1 MSIHN
6 DVSNSNMVNLKIV
19 GVLGMLCFTGW
30 LSAHNVKME
39 KEVIVGDG
47 IAKFVPKG
55 FNLSQMPSFALK
67 AEPQEKGMLPSN
79 WQLYPIMEKKKGHA
93 SAYLDVP
100 QGTSLYGGGEVTG
113 PLLRNGQSIKL
124 WNTDSGA
131 YSVDNGKRLYQSHPW
146 VMGVRPDGTSFG
158 ILFDTPYKAKLTTTD
173 ERINFETEGELF
185 RIFVIDRES
194 PQAVIKGLAEL
205 IGTMPMVPRWA
216 LGYQQCRFSYTPA
229 SRVIEVADTFRIKR
243 IPCDVIWMDI
253 DYMDGYRIF
262 TFNPQTFPDPAA
274 LNRDLHI
281 RGFHSAWMIDP
292 GAKVDSTYFVYKS
305 GTANDVWV
313 KTAQGKE
320 FHGGAWPGACAFPDF
335 TQPKTVRWW
344 ADLYKDFLDKGVDGV
359 WNDVNEPQI
368 SNTPTGTMPE
378 DNKHLGGDKIP
389 AGPHLKY
396 HNVYGYLMVKA
407 SREGIMKA
415 RPQNRPF
422 ILTRSNFLGG
432 QRFAA
437 TWTGDNASWESHM
450 TMSVPMILT
459 LGLSGQPFSGA
470 DVGGFLFNP
479 DANLFGRWMALG
491 AFYPFSRGHACAGTI
506 NKEPWA
512 FGQKVEDVSRMALE
526 RRYVLLPYYYTLL
539 HEASE
544 TGMPIMR
551 PVFFADPK
559 DTLLR
564 AEEQAFLIG
573 ENLLVVPEW
582 AQNPA
587 LPKGIWRNLS
597 LIPGDDKDSYQA
609 KLKIRGGAIIPTGK
623 IIQNTNEKSLDPL
636 TLLVCLDE
644 KGEAHG
650 TLYWDEGDNW
660 SFKDGN
666 YSFQHF
672 TAIRTADNKVQVKI
686 TQKKGK
692 YITENNDMAIVKI
705 ILYLQPIITQY
716 FIDNK
721 SEIWLLFLIA
731 HSKR

>member
-320 FHGGAWPGACAFPDF
+320 FHGDAWPGACAFPDF

-705 ILYLQPIITQY
+705 
-716 FIDNK
+716 
-721 SEIWLLFLIA
+721 
-731 HSKR
+731 

>member
-1 MSIHN
+1 
-6 DVSNSNMVNLKIV
+6 MVNLKIV

-79 WQLYPIMEKKKGHA
+79 WQLYPIVEKKKGHA

-158 ILFDTPYKAKLTTTD
+158 ILFDTPYKAELTTTD

-229 SRVIEVADTFRIKR
+229 SRVIEVADAFRIKR
-243 IPCDVIWMDI
+243 IPCDVMWMDI

-320 FHGGAWPGACAFPDF
+320 FHGDAWPGACAFPDF

-479 DANLFGRWMALG
+479 DADLFGRWMALG

-666 YSFQHF
+666 YSFQYF

-705 ILYLQPIITQY
+705 ITDKGIYQASGNLVEGIEVQL
-716 FIDNK
+716 
-721 SEIWLLFLIA
+721 
-731 HSKR
+731 

>member
-1 MSIHN
+1 
-6 DVSNSNMVNLKIV
+6 MVNLKIV

-79 WQLYPIMEKKKGHA
+79 WQLYPIVEKKKGHA

-158 ILFDTPYKAKLTTTD
+158 ILFDTPYKAELTTTD

-243 IPCDVIWMDI
+243 IPCDVMWMDI

-320 FHGGAWPGACAFPDF
+320 FNGDAWPGACAFPDF

-479 DANLFGRWMALG
+479 DADLFGRWMALG

-539 HEASE
+539 YEASE

-705 ILYLQPIITQY
+705 ITDKGIYQASGNLVEGIEVQL
-716 FIDNK
+716 
-721 SEIWLLFLIA
+721 
-731 HSKR
+731 

>member
-1 MSIHN
+1 
-6 DVSNSNMVNLKIV
+6 MVNLKIV

-39 KEVIVGDG
+39 KEVMVGDG

-67 AEPQEKGMLPSN
+67 AELQEKGMLPSN

-243 IPCDVIWMDI
+243 IPCDVMWMDI

-320 FHGGAWPGACAFPDF
+320 FHGDAWPGACAFPDF

-479 DANLFGRWMALG
+479 DADLFGRWMALG

-573 ENLLVVPEW
+573 ENLLVVPKW

-623 IIQNTNEKSLDPL
+623 VIQNTNEKSLDPL

-705 ILYLQPIITQY
+705 ITDKGIYQASGNLVEGIEVQL
-716 FIDNK
+716 
-721 SEIWLLFLIA
+721 
-731 HSKR
+731 

>member
-1 MSIHN
+1 
-6 DVSNSNMVNLKIV
+6 MVNLKIV

-79 WQLYPIMEKKKGHA
+79 WQLYPIVEKKKGHA

-113 PLLRNGQSIKL
+113 SLLRNGQSIKL

-158 ILFDTPYKAKLTTTD
+158 ILFDTPYKAELTTTD

-243 IPCDVIWMDI
+243 IPCDVMWMDI

-320 FHGGAWPGACAFPDF
+320 FHGDAWPGACAFPDF

-479 DANLFGRWMALG
+479 DADLFGRWMALG

-623 IIQNTNEKSLDPL
+623 VIQNTNEKSLDPL

-705 ILYLQPIITQY
+705 ITDKGIYQASGNLVEGIEVQL
-716 FIDNK
+716 
-721 SEIWLLFLIA
+721 
-731 HSKR
+731 

>member
-1 MSIHN
+1 
-6 DVSNSNMVNLKIV
+6 MVNLKIV

-158 ILFDTPYKAKLTTTD
+158 ILFDTPYKAELTTTD

-243 IPCDVIWMDI
+243 IPCDVMWMDI

-320 FHGGAWPGACAFPDF
+320 FHGDAWPGACAFPDF

-479 DANLFGRWMALG
+479 DADLFGRWMALG

-686 TQKKGK
+686 IQKKGK

-705 ILYLQPIITQY
+705 ITDKGIYQASGNLVEGIEVQL
-716 FIDNK
+716 
-721 SEIWLLFLIA
+721 
-731 HSKR
+731 